1 MSPQD
6 ALQQR
11 PLQHRYPLPPSPTS
25 HSRKRKAAPLDGGE
39 RRLSK
44 RLSLLNLGVLPQ
56 STPSLTLLPLT
67 TCLPERSG
75 SKLYVPVETPSLS
88 PSTPAPTPQ
97 QPPIQHDDVMQ
108 LDDDKHKVYIYN
120 MDDDLSSD
128 SEPDDGRLVFL
139 PDIDRHLR
147 QTRIPPAVLASPEGE
162 LAGMQV
168 VLYNDPR
175 SLTVPEERDGV
186 RRAILDARQRLRD
199 KQKRERDE
207 GAEARAT
214 TVYDMELEDSADVD
228 AMDVDMCPRID

>member
-1 MSPQD
+1 MLQGDATLHPQQPCPRD

-11 PLQHRYPLPPSPTS
+11 QLQHRYPLSSPPTSS
-25 HSRKRKAAPLDGGE
+25 HSRKRKAAPLDGGGE

-44 RLSLLNLGVLPQ
+44 RLSLLNL
-56 STPSLTLLPLT
+56 
-67 TCLPERSG
+67 ERSG
-75 SKLYVPVETPSLS
+75 SKLYVPVETPSPS
-88 PSTPAPTPQ
+88 PSTPDPPPQ
-97 QPPIQHDDVMQ
+97 TPIQHDDAMQ

-147 QTRIPPAVLASPEGE
+147 QTRIPTAVLASPEGE

-175 SLTVPEERDGV
+175 SLTVPEEQDGV

-199 KQKRERDE
+199 RQKRERNQ

-214 TVYDMELEDSADVD
+214 TVYDMELEDFADVD